1 MPIAP
6 LISRSLDEI
15 SLAERLLGHDAALV
29 RALDRQAVALEQL
42 FAAVALLTMSV
53 LDVAAG
59 GPAGLPVVVT
69 SALATLAFGLRAA
82 LRVLDRR
89 DCVWDLIIR
98 GRGDVP
104 LTAVRR
110 ELRRLLDPRRRASLV
125 RCYEAIGDEPSAAG
139 RVPCRAC
146 VIVTVPV
153 VAKVRPEL
161 ALVATLLRDEA
172 ASVRGVAAAT
182 RLISTG
188 TTSLFGR
195 DDAILRADLHR
206 VALLLRDPPR
216 GG

>member
-1 MPIAP
+1 MPAAP
-6 LISRSLDEI
+6 LIPRSLDEI
-15 SLAERLLGHDAALV
+15 SLAKRLLGRDAALV

-42 FAAVALLTMSV
+42 FAAIALFTMSV

-59 GPAGLPVVVT
+59 GPGGLPLVVAC
-69 SALATLAFGLRAA
+69 ALAVVAFGLRAA

-98 GRGDVP
+98 GRDDVP
-104 LTAVRR
+104 LSAVRR
-110 ELRRLLDPRRRASLV
+110 ELRRLLDPRRRESLA
-125 RCYEAIGDEPSAAG
+125 RCYEAIGDEPSASG

-146 VIVTVPV
+146 VIVTVHV

-172 ASVRGVAAAT
+172 PSVRGVAAA
-182 RLISTG
+182 RQLISTG

-195 DDAILRADLHR
+195 DELMLRQDLQR
-206 VALLLRDPPR
+206 IALLLRDTGR
-216 GG
+216 